1 MGSQLDAAATSQ
13 AAQPLWGL
21 CESCARWSE
30 SAQYVVSLILL
41 DRLSSTMSDGEDAPP
56 GADDYEEAPPGT
68 EIEHAPG
75 MEPEAGSA
83 PDQAQYDAA
92 SAGYA
97 GYYSGYYPGAGTA
110 GYDPQAQAYWNQ
122 YYQPGYSYG
131 QDASGES
138 QPGSIGSPAS

>member
-1 MGSQLDAAATSQ
+1 M
-13 AAQPLWGL
+13 
-21 CESCARWSE
+21 SE
-30 SAQYVVSLILL
+30 
-41 DRLSSTMSDGEDAPP
+41 GEDAPP
-56 GADDYEEAPPGT
+56 GADEYEEAPPGT

-92 SAGYA
+92 SAAYA

-122 YYQPGYSYG
+122 YYQPGYNYG
-131 QDASGES
+131 HDASGES
-138 QPGSIGSPAS
+138 QPGSLDSPAPMML